1 MDVNWTAKRL
11 TNAEYI
17 DTFEEFVKNTD
28 QYDKATEIV
37 TNYVNNLDQRENL
50 NVNL

>member
-1 MDVNWTAKRL
+1 MACEWTAKRL

-17 DTFEEFVKNTD
+17 DTFEEFVNNTN

-37 TNYVNNLDQRENL
+37 SAHLNQLDSSAKL
-50 NVNL
+50 NVT